1 MTTTRLRNP
10 RHTSEKQFSPSKSD
24 IVRVGGRYRVCNL
37 LGTGGSGSVYLGKD
51 IATGGDVA
59 VKIGHPCGLPSRL
72 SHEHNVYT
80 TIAGGRGIPR
90 VLWYGKESIYEV
102 IVLDH
107 LGTSLGDL
115 IDQLEFDHRKTFSY
129 ATQMLLAVQSLHDR
143 HYIHRDIKPG
153 NFMIRAD
160 NLPPTL
166 FLIDFSLAR
175 LFRNPTTYL
184 HIPFTTNHSIVGTLP
199 FASISGQQGNVQSR
213 RDDLESLAYTIIYS
227 ALGELPWTSNSA
239 GNDKEVVLRKK
250 TSITVE
256 ELCEGLPAPFCKFVT
271 YVRSLGFDKKPDYQF
286 LHSILL
292 QCSET
297 VTDQPIKAPPH
308 VSVDRA
314 PIFTSQV

>member
-1 MTTTRLRNP
+1 MNGWSILEAAMR
-10 RHTSEKQFSPSKSD
+10 
-24 IVRVGGRYRVCNL
+24 
-37 LGTGGSGSVYLGKD
+37 SVYLGKD

-80 TIAGGRGIPR
+80 TIAG
-90 VLWYGKESIYEV
+90 KESIYEV
-102 IVLDH
+102 IVLNH

-129 ATQMLLAVQSLHDR
+129 ATQMSLHDR

-166 FLIDFSLAR
+166 FLINFGLAR
-175 LFRNPTTYL
+175 LFHNPATYL

-239 GNDKEVVLRKK
+239 GNDEEVVLRKK

-271 YVRSLGFDKKPDYQF
+271 YRGITEGAAPAGTSDEVRGRTP
-286 LHSILL
+286 
-292 QCSET
+292 
-297 VTDQPIKAPPH
+297 APGMRLTRMPH
-308 VSVDRA
+308 G
-314 PIFTSQV
+314 PG